1 MKKTALYSITS
12 LASALVLLLLFSTS
26 VVKAQDFNPQDR
38 AYQTDVS
45 RSGTAAGTML
55 EIGVGARAEGL
66 GGAFSAIADDPSA
79 LYWNPAGITN
89 IRALEVQ
96 FTRLDW
102 FIGTKYHAFDL
113 VLPLSSTSWTLG
125 FHLAMLDYGESPVRT
140 VFRPEG
146 TGETYSAKDM
156 VAGLYLAMAITDRV
170 SVGLGAKYFREQIWH
185 ESGSNVAFDVSIFY
199 KTALKGLK
207 LGGVVSNFGPEFGMG
222 GRDLTRIM
230 DSDGRT
236 DTYFNNDQVP
246 VNLAT
251 EKYSLPLLFRFGMS
265 YEWTFTPS
273 NSLTFA
279 MDLNHPSHNTES
291 INLGMELK
299 TLDAFYLRAGYQS
312 LFERESINGLTLGG
326 GLKYIVM
333 GQATIILDY
342 AWSDWSIMDSVNR
355 FTIGIS
361 AL

>member
-1 MKKTALYSITS
+1 MKKTAFYNMTRL
-12 LASALVLLLLFSTS
+12 LAGIVMLFLFSIS
-26 VVKAQDFNPQDR
+26 AVKAQDFNPQDR
-38 AYQTDVS
+38 AYRTDVS

-55 EIGVGARAEGL
+55 EIGVGARAEAL
-66 GGAFSAIADDPSA
+66 GGAFAAIADDASA

-89 IRALEVQ
+89 IKALEVQ

-113 VLPLSSTSWTLG
+113 VVPLSATSWTLG

-146 TGETYSAKDM
+146 TGETYTAKDM
-156 VAGLYLAMAITDRV
+156 VAGLYLGMAITDRV
-170 SVGLGAKYFREQIWH
+170 SVGLGVKYFREQIWH
-185 ESGSNVAFDVSIFY
+185 ETGSNVAFDVSIFY
-199 KTALKGLK
+199 KTVLKGLK
-207 LGGVVSNFGPEFGMG
+207 LGGVVSNFGPEFGLS

-236 DTYFNNDQVP
+236 DNYFNNDQVP
-246 VNLAT
+246 VNLET

-265 YEWTFTPS
+265 YEWTFNES

-279 MDLNHPSHNTES
+279 VDLIHPSHNTEN
-291 INLGMELK
+291 IDLGMELK
-299 TLDAFYLRAGYQS
+299 TLNAFYLRAGYQS

-326 GLKYIVM
+326 GLKYKVT
-333 GQATIILDY
+333 GQSTIIFDY

-361 AL
+361 AF